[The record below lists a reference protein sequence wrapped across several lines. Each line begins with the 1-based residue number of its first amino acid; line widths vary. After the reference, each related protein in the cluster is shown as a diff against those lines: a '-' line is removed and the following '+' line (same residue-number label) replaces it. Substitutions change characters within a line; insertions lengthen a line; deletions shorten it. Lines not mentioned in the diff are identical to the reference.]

1 VQRISTDDGMQIEV
15 NPKQHQN
22 AWLSIRASLES
33 GSNVTD
39 EMEQLKKH
47 SLQRTST
54 DAGTQIDFN
63 DAQLENAWPSIRVSF
78 ESDSNVNEEMEEP
91 DKH

>member
-1 VQRISTDDGMQIEV
+1 
-15 NPKQHQN
+15 
-22 AWLSIRASLES
+22 
-33 GSNVTD
+33 
-39 EMEQLKKH
+39 MEEPKKH

-54 DAGTQIDFN
+54 DDGIQIDFKA
-63 DAQLENAWPSIRVSF
+63 AQPENAWPSIRVSF